1 MDRSE
6 YYAILHRLIEENYG
20 WQAIQDLTKMLC
32 MEWNDAMAEARE
44 ARWHIN
50 TVRKFI
56 DSEMSNK
63 HKIEAITDVLS
74 GVDLMIETEGGSFG
88 EESE

>member
-1 MDRSE
+1 MDKSE
-6 YYAILHRLIEENYG
+6 YYDILHRLIEEDCG
-20 WQAIQDLTKMLC
+20 WQAIHDLTKMLFI
-32 MEWNDAMAEARE
+32 EWNDAKVEARE
-44 ARWHIN
+44 ASWQIN

-63 HKIEAITDVLS
+63 HKIDAITDVLS